1 MILSNFPPAKYTH
14 WNIPPY
20 FTLSGPLQHECLG
33 SLVRSN
39 MLCFGRAKKVGK
51 LKSERL
57 GIVQAG
63 ALHAPGERWFSA

>member
-1 MILSNFPPAKYTH
+1 
-14 WNIPPY
+14 
-20 FTLSGPLQHECLG
+20 
-33 SLVRSN
+33 

-63 ALHAPGERWFSA
+63 ALHAPGERWISA